1 MIEIDNLLQ
10 SVVQARASDLHLAV
24 GTPPVVRVN
33 GGLKMVQRN
42 GALSP
47 QDIEDVLT
55 SITTPESMASF
66 LRDKEL
72 DFAYGKNG
80 LARFRVN
87 ACYQRGTISLSF
99 RVLSADIPTA
109 ESLNLPPH
117 LSGFC
122 EPTERPGTGDRSN
135 GQWEVHDRCG
145 NDKSHQ

>member
-72 DFAYGKNG
+72 TSLTARMGWRDFGSMHVTSA
-80 LARFRVN
+80 A
-87 ACYQRGTISLSF
+87 
-99 RVLSADIPTA
+99 LSASPSGYFPLIY
-109 ESLNLPPH
+109 LP
-117 LSGFC
+117 L
-122 EPTERPGTGDRSN
+122 R
-135 GQWEVHDRCG
+135 V
-145 NDKSHQ
+145 